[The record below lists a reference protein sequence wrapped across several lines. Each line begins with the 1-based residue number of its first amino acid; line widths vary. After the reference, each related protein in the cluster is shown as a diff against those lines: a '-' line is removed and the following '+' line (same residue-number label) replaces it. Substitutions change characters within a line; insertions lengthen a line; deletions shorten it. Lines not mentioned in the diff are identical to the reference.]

1 MTIILAPVSL
11 QNSDA
16 ADQRLVSAFCA
27 RSLSQGIIS
36 NLREVRRL
44 SREEIVSVDAA
55 LGLDS
60 SSLYPKFPLNVR
72 KSATLERIGSEMEHF
87 SKNGEFFDPAQLCKD
102 LKIDH
107 LEAESTLRIIQLS
120 SAQTLPP
127 VTLPDNYLDSPE
139 QVAENVYHG
148 DQLAIAIVR
157 SVATCPQEM
166 VKIIEAAKTQ
176 EHVLRIVC
184 AGYLDASIEDLSAAS
199 SVEGEDMSSIPR
211 PVRHAILRQIVATV
225 SDSSHPADPMV
236 ARSLAWKKVFD
247 TIHISDYTL
256 DPFQSYLVDA
266 VLGKFDYAPGS

>member
-1 MTIILAPVSL
+1 MSIILAPVSS

-16 ADQRLVSAFCA
+16 ADQRLVFAFCA
-27 RSLSQGIIS
+27 RSLSQGIIP

-72 KSATLERIGSEMEHF
+72 KSATLERIGGEIEHF
-87 SKNGEFFDPAQLCKD
+87 SKNGEFSDPAQLCKD

-107 LEAESTLRIIQLS
+107 LKEESSLRVIQLS
-120 SAQTLPP
+120 SAQPLPP

-139 QVAENVYHG
+139 QVANSVYHG
-148 DQLAIAIVR
+148 DQLATTIVR
-157 SVATCPQEM
+157 SVATRPQEM
-166 VKIIEAAKTQ
+166 VKIIEASKTQ

-184 AGYLDASIEDLSAAS
+184 AGYLESSIEDLSAAS
-199 SVEGEDMSSIPR
+199 SVEGKDMSSIPR